1 MKPNHTAES
10 QAGINREGVPRPV
23 EVIIRPAANSLRLNL
38 RELYRYRHLFWSL
51 VRRDIKLQFESMYL
65 GVAWV
70 TVRPLLMV
78 SLFALFKRFSGANL
92 HVPIPYMLYVYS
104 GLILWFYFVEALTN
118 TSRAIQKNASLITKV
133 YYPRIINLLVP
144 PLAGLYGLGIAAIPL
159 LVMMIWQNVL
169 PGWQVLLLPLVTIST
184 ALLALATGTI
194 FAVLSLNSMDFDRLL
209 SQIIYIGFYVSP
221 VIFAPGLIPES
232 ARFFYYINPMAGL
245 LVAFRSTCFGAYPFP
260 ISEFVSA
267 LIITLVLILI
277 SLFIYQ
283 RTEMYLAD
291 KL

>member
-1 MKPNHTAES
+1 MKPK
-10 QAGINREGVPRPV
+10 QAKYRQLGKPNEVTRPIEVVIRPV
-23 EVIIRPAANSLRLNL
+23 VGSLQLNF

-51 VRRDIKLQFESMYL
+51 VRRDIRLQFESMYL

-78 SLFALFKRFSGANL
+78 TLFALFRRFSGANM

-104 GLILWFYFVEALTN
+104 GLILWFYFIEATTQ
-118 TSRAIQKNASLITKV
+118 TSRAIQKNANLITKV

-144 PLAGLYGLGIAAIPL
+144 PLASLYGLGIAVIPL
-159 LVMMIWQNVL
+159 LVMMIWQNVF
-169 PGWQVLLLPLVTIST
+169 PGWQVILLPIVALAT

-209 SQIIYIGFYVSP
+209 GQILYIGLYVSP
-221 VIFAPGLIPES
+221 VLFAPGLIPEP
-232 ARFFYYINPMAGL
+232 ARIAYYCNPMAGFL
-245 LVAFRSTCFGAYPFP
+245 IAFRSALFGPFP
-260 ISEFVSA
+260 FPTGEFLYALSA
-267 LIITLVLILI
+267 TLALTLFSI
-277 SLFIYQ
+277 FIYQ
-283 RTEMYLAD
+283 RAEVYLAD

>member
-1 MKPNHTAES
+1 MKSN
-10 QAGINREGVPRPV
+10 QAKYRKRSKQEGLNQQV
-23 EVIIRPAANSLRLNL
+23 EVVIQPAANSLRLNL
-38 RELYRYRHLFWSL
+38 RELYCYRHLLWSL
-51 VRRDIKLQFESMYL
+51 IRRDIKLQFESMYL

-78 SLFALFKRFSGANL
+78 SLFALFKRFSGANMF
-92 HVPIPYMLYVYS
+92 VPIPYMLYVYS
-104 GLILWFYFVEALTN
+104 GLILWFYFVEATTN

-144 PLAGLYGLGIAAIPL
+144 PLASLYGLGIAVIPL

-169 PGWQVLLLPLVTIST
+169 PGWQSIFLPLVTIAT
-184 ALLALATGTI
+184 VLLALATGTV

-209 SQIIYIGFYVSP
+209 SQILYIGFYVSP
-221 VIFAPGLIPES
+221 ILFAPGLIPES
-232 ARFFYYINPMAGL
+232 ARLVYYANPMAGL
-245 LVAFRSTCFGAYPFP
+245 AIAFRSTLFGAYPFP
-260 ISEFVSA
+260 IWQFLYAFFV
-267 LIITLVLILI
+267 TLLLALI

-283 RTEMYLAD
+283 RTEIYLAD